1 MVLDTTKRSTAE
13 RIGQLTSTES
23 SFTGRVAIVTG
34 GGSGIGRATAR
45 QLAERG
51 AHVLITGRRTE
62 PLGQTADLSR
72 SIAARTADVR
82 DENAVQQ
89 LVEDAI
95 DRWGRLDSV
104 INNAGAF
111 ATAPLAEV
119 TLEQITRLHDVN
131 VLAPTLLTRAAL
143 PHLRDHRG
151 TVINVSSTFGHR
163 PTPPGASHYG
173 ATKAA
178 LEALTRSW
186 AIELA
191 PMGIRV
197 NAVAPGP
204 TETPILTNSGLPA
217 DAIDAIKADEA
228 RRIPLGRRG
237 DPDDVA
243 RWIVALADPAAD
255 WITGQV
261 IAVDGGFDLVA

>member
-1 MVLDTTKRSTAE
+1 MTTAE
-13 RIGQLTSTES
+13 SP
-23 SFTGRVAIVTG
+23 FAGRVAIITG

-51 AHVLITGRRTE
+51 AQVLVTGRRPE
-62 PLGQTADLSR
+62 PLRQTADLAP

-82 DENAVQQ
+82 DENAVRQ
-89 LVEDAI
+89 LVDHAI
-95 DRWGRLDSV
+95 DRWGRLDTV

-111 ATAPLAEV
+111 AAAALADV
-119 TLEQITRLHDVN
+119 TIEQINHLHGVN
-131 VLAPTLLTRAAL
+131 VVGPTLLTRAAL
-143 PHLRDHRG
+143 PHLRDDRG

-163 PTPPGASHYG
+163 PTPPGAAHYG
-173 ATKAA
+173 ASKAA

-191 PMGIRV
+191 PLGIRV

-204 TETPILTNSGLPA
+204 TETPILAESGLPA
-217 DAIDAIKADEA
+217 EAIETIEADEA

-237 DPDDVA
+237 VPDDVA